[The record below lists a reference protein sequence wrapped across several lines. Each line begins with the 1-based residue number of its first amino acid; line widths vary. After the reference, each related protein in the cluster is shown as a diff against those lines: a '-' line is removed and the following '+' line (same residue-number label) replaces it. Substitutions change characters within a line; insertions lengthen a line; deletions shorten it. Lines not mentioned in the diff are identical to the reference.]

1 MMLDVVIPELPMS
14 SDETDDVAFKVLNQ
28 DDLPNIAVIGETIFK
43 PFGNDP
49 KLKPNLIVHP
59 TRRVLTN
66 LEENKQKGFAKSHG
80 NISNNVSN
88 NKGLKKKFSSSSN
101 QLNHNNSSSGIK
113 IEDLKN
119 QVDSKFTKTLDAKL
133 RRLQKEE
140 KQCKKIYQTNHVDKH
155 RKPFVTT
162 VPKGTFLEPPH
173 EIEKLFNKELA
184 KSIKENESKSK
195 KEDSKKLFTYASQP
209 RVLNRSPANFV
220 HVQKCAAAF
229 AAAKIIGSVAGLDF
243 NDKENANQNEQD
255 INYSNVMFDKRV
267 FRGSNFSQQH
277 LPKWNPHFAY
287 AKLLSRD
294 NGDGESAAARAA
306 EARRRALARRK
317 AKNQHYRSSQL
328 RLGSPPPVA
337 GRRHENIQTDN
348 YLEELFVNPPVE
360 DMCTQTDLFLERP
373 VSPFYV
379 PAKTGADVETQIYPG
394 DLFDFDMEVQP
405 ILEVL
410 VGKTVEQALIEV
422 LEEEE
427 LAALREQQRRFLEL
441 RATETAEALRLE
453 EREKRLV
460 KEKERRLSEHEEG
473 VKLQKIMEE
482 RIAASVLMQGYMADL
497 LPSVIEGLESEG
509 FMTDNVKED
518 IDESFMPWLIK
529 EVTNELQDLVCS
541 RDVLSD
547 IVREILENR
556 AEIYK
561 ALNKEQSAEET
572 EEEGP
577 SVEDMILQDHLKLQE
592 ELKRKEAAEN
602 QTKEESK

>member
-1 MMLDVVIPELPMS
+1 MMDTVVAKLSMS
-14 SDETDDVAFKVLNQ
+14 SDEQDDVAFKVLNQ
-28 DDLPNIAVIGETIFK
+28 DDLPAIAVVGETIFK

-49 KLKPNLIVHP
+49 KVKPNLIVHP
-59 TRRVLTN
+59 TRRVQTN
-66 LEENKQKGFAKSHG
+66 LEESRQRALAKSHG
-80 NISNNVSN
+80 NISGLS
-88 NKGLKKKFSSSSN
+88 KGLKKKKLSN
-101 QLNHNNSSSGIK
+101 SHGQLNHNNSNAGVKLDELRS
-113 IEDLKN
+113 
-119 QVDSKFTKTLDAKL
+119 QVDAKFTKTLDAKL
-133 RRLQKEE
+133 RRLQREE
-140 KQCKKIYQTNHVDKH
+140 KQGSKKTPLQPERP

-162 VPKGTFLEPPH
+162 VPQGTFLGPPN
-173 EIEKLFNKELA
+173 EQEKEAA
-184 KSIKENESKSK
+184 KPGR
-195 KEDSKKLFTYASQP
+195 EDVEKQPKVEAKKLFTYSSQP
-209 RVLNRSPANFV
+209 RVLSRTPAKFV
-220 HVQKCAAAF
+220 HVQKCAAAL
-229 AAAKIIGSVAGLDF
+229 AAAQIAGAVAGLR
-243 NDKENANQNEQD
+243 NTAENVEPLQEQEM
-255 INYSNVMFDKRV
+255 NYGNVMYDKRV
-267 FRGSNFSQQH
+267 FRGSNFSQPH

-294 NGDGESAAARAA
+294 EGDGESGAARAA

-317 AKNQHYRSSQL
+317 AKNQHYKANQL

-337 GRRHENIQTDN
+337 GRRHENMQTEQ
-348 YLEELFVNPPVE
+348 YLEELYVNPPVSE
-360 DMCTQTDLFLERP
+360 MCTQTDLFVERP

-441 RATETAEALRLE
+441 RSTETAEALRLE

-460 KEKERRLSEHEEG
+460 KEKERRIAEHEEG
-473 VKLQKIMEE
+473 AKIQKEMEE
-482 RIAASVLMQGYMADL
+482 RIAAAVLMQGYMADL
-497 LPSVIEGLESEG
+497 LPSVLEGLEADG
-509 FMTDNVKED
+509 FLLDNIKED

-529 EVTNELQDLVCS
+529 EVTFELQDMVCS

-547 IVREILENR
+547 LVREILENR

-561 ALNKEQSAEET
+561 ALNKESSTDET

-577 SVEDMILQDHLKLQE
+577 SVEDMILQEHLRLQE
-592 ELKRKEAAEN
+592 EIKKGTEQPDATN
-602 QTKEESK
+602 